1 MTYRPL
7 PALTHNTEDAIWEA
21 AGITQEER
29 AGTLAHAF
37 RRTQEAMDASVIK
50 VFQSEGSVVYS
61 KPLIDH
67 VTRLKAS
74 KQAATFAGVHE
85 RNTTPPPVNLVI
97 NMPGWTFG
105 LRDAPQSNTPDPI
118 DIPAE
123 AVLIRTDDRIGQLP
137 IVTIPSGIY

>member
-7 PALTHNTEDAIWEA
+7 PALTHNTEDAIWDA
-21 AGITQEER
+21 AGIKQDER
-29 AGTLAHAF
+29 SGTLAHAF

-97 NMPGWTFG
+97 NMPSWAFG
-105 LRDAPQSNTPDPI
+105 LRDAPQSNRPDPI
-118 DIPAE
+118 DISSTP
-123 AVLIRTDDRIGQLP
+123 VLTRTNDDIGQLP
-137 IVTIPSGIY
+137 IVTIPNGIY